1 MNEYA
6 CGLETLKK
14 SIRRYK
20 MEKIANVKD
29 LKQGESINF
38 HYKGKEGILVKTKQ
52 DKLVAYSRVCPHEG
66 GTIVWDASINKLLCE
81 CHLSIFNI
89 DDGTVYK
96 FSSVFKKMDDLIPI
110 KLKIDDHKDIYAV

>member
-1 MNEYA
+1 
-6 CGLETLKK
+6 
-14 SIRRYK
+14 

-29 LKQGESINF
+29 LKRGEGISF

-81 CHLSIFNI
+81 CHLSIFNV

-96 FSSVFKKMDDLIPI
+96 YSSLFKKMDNLNPI
-110 KLKIDDHKDIYAV
+110 ELKIDDNKDIYAV